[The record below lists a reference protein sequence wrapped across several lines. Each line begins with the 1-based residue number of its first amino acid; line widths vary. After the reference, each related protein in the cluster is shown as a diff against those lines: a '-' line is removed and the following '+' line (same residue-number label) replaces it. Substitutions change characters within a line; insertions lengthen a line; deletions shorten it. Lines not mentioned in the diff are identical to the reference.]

1 MKGKVLA
8 IGGAENQ
15 KSSRDRF
22 SDTTILERFIS
33 ESRLKKRSRIEIIT
47 SASSIP
53 EEMGRDYLKAFAKL
67 GAENCGVL
75 VMESRTDAE
84 NPKILKRLKDADAV
98 FATGGSQLALT
109 STIGGTAFYT
119 LLIEKLEDSDFLY
132 AGTSAGAAAAS
143 EIMIIEGGS
152 TEAAYKGEVIAT
164 TGLRLIN
171 NIVFDTHFIERGRI
185 ARLFEVVVSNPNILG
200 VGLEENTALLIHR
213 DKMEAIGP
221 GMAILLDGRTISKS
235 NLLEVVTGAPLSIE
249 NMTLHLMS
257 QHDIFNLKTM
267 QLDIKNPP
275 EAAA

>member
-53 EEMGRDYLKAFAKL
+53 EEMGRDYLKAFGKL

-275 EAAA
+275 EAEA

>member
-1 MKGKVLA
+1 MA

-109 STIGGTAFYT
+109 STIGGTAFYA

-275 EAAA
+275 EAEA